1 MRTDGLTIAIWL
13 VIASCAAAM
22 IAAGFSYNKVPVAA
36 SVAIAAA
43 LRVTFAL
50 MTSTRYTP
58 RDVAVYFKATATAVL
73 HGHDPLQALPGREW
87 NFLELMPYVHALE
100 LKSGLP
106 WVIAVKIAPIAADLV
121 LVWIVSRLAG
131 ADGRTRALQYA
142 VNPLS
147 LLVVSLHGQ
156 VEPVAL
162 ALALGGV
169 LLLKK
174 DRPVLAGLLLGA
186 AVAAKTWPI
195 LILIAVLP
203 LRRPGRIAQILAGS
217 AIVPVACL
225 ASGVIFLNTNI
236 VHAFDRIVSYSGF
249 VYNWTWSGTWLIL
262 GHRGAG
268 YNSPLSGL
276 ASLLIVAGVAAA
288 LWLLR
293 RHPPEVRSLGALAAV
308 LICTAG
314 FGTQY
319 LFWVLPLTIVFSARW
334 RNYYVLAAT
343 VWAALAYLAP
353 FGVKPTR
360 DCLIGMSWL
369 LVGLLAA
376 IIVEQ
381 VRREPGE
388 RAQHQPGYTA
398 LPSRYVPSPS
408 RQAAAIALM
417 GMGVTCPRYPG
428 GLRSQRPELDRRP
441 RDEGAAAPAAGPS
454 PPQSTAGWCPSPL
467 PAARLGR

>member
-1 MRTDGLTIAIWL
+1 
-13 VIASCAAAM
+13 
-22 IAAGFSYNKVPVAA
+22 
-36 SVAIAAA
+36 
-43 LRVTFAL
+43 
-50 MTSTRYTP
+50 
-58 RDVAVYFKATATAVL
+58 
-73 HGHDPLQALPGREW
+73 
-87 NFLELMPYVHALE
+87 MPYVHALE

-106 WVIAVKIAPIAADLV
+106 WVIAVKITPIAADLV

-142 VNPLS
+142 VSPLS

-203 LRRPGRIAQILAGS
+203 LRLLRRIAQILAGS
-217 AIVPVACL
+217 AVVPVACV
-225 ASGVIFLNTNI
+225 ASGVIFLHTDAG
-236 VHAFDRIVSYSGF
+236 HAFGKIVSYSGF
-249 VYNWTWSGTWLIL
+249 VCNWTWSGTWLIL

-268 YNSPLSGL
+268 YGSPLSGG
-276 ASLLIVAGVAAA
+276 ASLLTVAGVAAA

-293 RHPPEVRSLGALAAV
+293 RHPPEVRALGALAAV

-319 LFWVLPLTIVFSARW
+319 LFWVLPLTIALSARW
-334 RNYYVLAAT
+334 RNHYVIGAT
-343 VWAALAYLAP
+343 VWASLAYLTP
-353 FGVKPTR
+353 FGAILTR
-360 DCLIGMSWL
+360 DCLIGLSWL
-369 LVGLLAA
+369 LAGLLVA

-388 RAQHQPGYTA
+388 PADDQPGYTS
-398 LPSRYVPSPS
+398 LPSSYVLSPS
-408 RQAAAIALM
+408 R
-417 GMGVTCPRYPG
+417 
-428 GLRSQRPELDRRP
+428 
-441 RDEGAAAPAAGPS
+441 
-454 PPQSTAGWCPSPL
+454 
-467 PAARLGR
+467 